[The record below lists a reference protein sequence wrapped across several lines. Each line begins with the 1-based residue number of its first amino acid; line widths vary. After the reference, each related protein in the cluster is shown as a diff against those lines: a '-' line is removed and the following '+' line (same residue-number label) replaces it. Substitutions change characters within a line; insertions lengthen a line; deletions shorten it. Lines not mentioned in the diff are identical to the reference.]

1 MIVFLKGLPASG
13 KSTWAKEQCSILPNT
28 IRVNK
33 DDIRSM
39 LGGQFSHEKEDFVLK
54 IRDVIVLLAL
64 REGKT
69 VIVDDTNFH
78 EKHYKRMEE
87 IAKDFDKPIVVKEFD
102 TDVDECIRRDAERI
116 NPVGKKVIMDMYRK
130 YVKPIPEPVKFV
142 NGRESAI
149 IVDIDGTL
157 AHMKNRGPYEW
168 SRVGEDEVDDTIKNI
183 VYFYKINGAKIIL
196 VSGRSAV
203 CRTET
208 IEWLERNKIEFD
220 NLYMREKDDNRKD
233 WLVKQEIYDH
243 YIKDNF
249 NILFVLDDRE
259 QVVNMWRENGL
270 KCLQVAEGNF

>member
-1 MIVFLKGLPASG
+1 MEFKTYDKVHRLG
-13 KSTWAKEQCSILPNT
+13 KEETEGILDGGT
-28 IRVNK
+28 I
-33 DDIRSM
+33 
-39 LGGQFSHEKEDFVLK
+39 
-54 IRDVIVLLAL
+54 
-64 REGKT
+64 
-69 VIVDDTNFH
+69 
-78 EKHYKRMEE
+78 
-87 IAKDFDKPIVVKEFD
+87 
-102 TDVDECIRRDAERI
+102 
-116 NPVGKKVIMDMYRK
+116 
-130 YVKPIPEPVKFV
+130 KFV

-157 AHMKNRGPYEW
+157 AHMKGRSPYDW
-168 SRVGEDEVDDTIKNI
+168 GRVGEDEVDDTIKNI
-183 VYFYKINGAKIIL
+183 VYLYKINGAKIIL

-208 IEWLERNKIEFD
+208 IEWLERNKIKFD
-220 NLYMREKDDNRKD
+220 NLYMRGEDDNRKD